1 MCVFRFCPSRGSLF
15 SPPSLLPQAA
25 DAHLATIV
33 ADAVTASALGTAS
46 EPNPFA
52 EGSSSGA
59 TLPWFDAWAAETL
72 RLSVG
77 APGLGG
83 LDAPCASLYLADSTD
98 PGAVAELQA
107 MAAGDGGSF
116 APSASACL
124 LLHVTRGGDPAHAA
138 DAATRA
144 EANLAAARAALGAGA
159 VYLASI
165 HVAEGVGGGSNSAA
179 GTPPPV
185 DAPPRATGAWT
196 GLLPSGPSTGG
207 AGERPPPTGRRSEGA
222 GAALAAADVAAL
234 REVVAGWTAR
244 ALVPALEANLRSAAT
259 DMAARRRGLGSRMR
273 SLLLRAGGGNDT
285 NSTSPAAP
293 PAGPDPAARRVV
305 DIALLLRDWDTAAA
319 TAKAMGAD
327 AKSERDERGAAD
339 VDEARGLALALAA
352 LSTPPSPSDASVLA
366 QAGSCFRDAVARRLA
381 PGRDGAPPPPSARAS
396 AVRAALL
403 AAGAAASGGAWADAH
418 AALMRAAAGDG
429 APLRAGLLL
438 EAAAGALL
446 ALRPRP
452 AKRKAAFTTILA
464 GLRYGAVP
472 AATASAAPALAAAA
486 YRRAAPSYAGAGW
499 ARAQEHVRDVL
510 ARGATAT
517 GDTAAAAAHLAALLP
532 AVRSPPE
539 WQAHYLAAWAAA
551 AKGAA
556 GGGDGKL
563 PPPDARAPVP
573 TLGRS
578 PPAVAVDGPITWCGP
593 LSRDA
598 PPASWAALDTA
609 LGGHPRDDAAWR
621 RCRGGGGGGNTPSPA
636 VTPCVTGETVTLT
649 IELGNPMA
657 VPLQVDGVRLVAAGG
672 GVVVEAAAATLPPH
686 TTVSL
691 PVTATPTA
699 PGPFSLTTVEW
710 TLCGVRA
717 RAPLAGPRG
726 PRRAPSRAALSE
738 TTSAPQPPAGLAFHA
753 VPPLPRVT
761 AALTGLPRALPPG
774 GIARATLTLA
784 NVGAVAAARV
794 AVALPG
800 RGVAM
805 LPHDGAS
812 GSLPL
817 TLRLPAPAAPPPR
830 RGGVR
835 PPPPSPQPPPA
846 VWEAAPEAVLPP
858 GATATYA
865 VWVQAP
871 SDTGGGLTRPSLD
884 VCVAARCAPAGGGA
898 PLHARTRAAAPAA
911 PGVSAAAAPLPAA
924 GPHPGWLVRVDAR
937 CADGAAAPTLVA
949 LRAAGGRWRVAAAGA
964 GAAGAVA
971 DAGST
976 RVDGATGTT
985 LLFGAEDGAAQ
996 AATTTPLPDAASALL
1011 ALHAAERAAAALP
1024 PAAASALLEWTVD
1037 GGDGAVTGGS
1047 HLLAAGPPAAPSLAL
1062 ALRGSGAA
1070 DALLTIAASSAN
1082 PTPSAATFTLTAA
1095 VCPPHHRS
1103 GGWRSPSGAP
1113 LGAPPGPRAAF
1124 VGATRA
1130 RARVAAD
1137 AVATVDLHAA
1147 RVVPGAPIVVGDRV
1161 AAGWRPGGEASVC
1174 RGAVFL

>member
-1 MCVFRFCPSRGSLF
+1 MAAPPPAARPTHPPTLHPAPRARGRVSCR
-15 SPPSLLPQAA
+15 PA
-25 DAHLATIV
+25 
-33 ADAVTASALGTAS
+33 
-46 EPNPFA
+46 
-52 EGSSSGA
+52 
-59 TLPWFDAWAAETL
+59 
-72 RLSVG
+72 RR
-77 APGLGG
+77 
-83 LDAPCASLYLADSTD
+83 
-98 PGAVAELQA
+98 PGARASGRRLQGGGVRA
-107 MAAGDGGSF
+107 RRGAAG
-116 APSASACL
+116 A
-124 LLHVTRGGDPAHAA
+124 
-138 DAATRA
+138 
-144 EANLAAARAALGAGA
+144 
-159 VYLASI
+159 
-165 HVAEGVGGGSNSAA
+165 
-179 GTPPPV
+179 
-185 DAPPRATGAWT
+185 
-196 GLLPSGPSTGG
+196 GG
-207 AGERPPPTGRRSEGA
+207 ALS
-222 GAALAAADVAAL
+222 AADVAAL

-244 ALVPALEANLRSAAT
+244 ALVPALEAALRSATT

-273 SLLLRAGGGNDT
+273 SLLLRAGGGSDAYAP
-285 NSTSPAAP
+285 SPATP
-293 PAGPDPAARRVV
+293 PTGPDPAARRVV
-305 DIALLLRDWDTAAA
+305 DIALLLRDWDAAAA

-327 AKSERDERGAAD
+327 ARSERDERGAAD
-339 VDEARGLALALAA
+339 ADEARGLALALAS
-352 LSTPPSPSDASVLA
+352 LSAPPSPSDASVLA

-381 PGRDGAPPPPSARAS
+381 AGRDGAPPPPSARAA

-403 AAGAAASGGAWADAH
+403 AAGAAASGGAWADVH

-438 EAAAGALL
+438 EAAALALL

-499 ARAQEHVRDVL
+499 ARAEEHVRDVL

-551 AKGAA
+551 ARGAA
-556 GGGDGKL
+556 GGGGGAL
-563 PPPDARAPVP
+563 PPPAARAPVP
-573 TLGRS
+573 TLGRA

-598 PPASWAALDTA
+598 PPASWAALDAA
-609 LGGHPRDDAAWR
+609 LGGHPRDDGAWR
-621 RCRGGGGGGNTPSPA
+621 RCRGGGGGGAAPSAA

-649 IELGNPMA
+649 IVLGNPMA

-672 GVVVEAAAATLPPH
+672 GVAAEAAAATLPPRS
-686 TTVSL
+686 TVSVPL
-691 PVTATPTA
+691 TATPTS
-699 PGPFSLTTVEW
+699 PGPFTLTGVEW

-738 TTSAPQPPAGLAFHA
+738 TASAPHPPAGLAFHA

-784 NVGAVAAARV
+784 NEGGVAAARV

-800 RGVAM
+800 RGVVM
-805 LPHDGAS
+805 LPADGATA
-812 GSLPL
+812 SLPL
-817 TLRLPAPAAPPPR
+817 TLRSPAPAAPPPR

-835 PPPPSPQPPPA
+835 PPPPSPQPQPA
-846 VWEAAPEAVLPP
+846 VWEAAPHALLPP

-871 SDTGGGLTRPSLD
+871 AETGGSITRPSLD

-898 PLHARTRAAAPAA
+898 PRHARARAAAPAA
-911 PGVSAAAAPLPAA
+911 PGVAAAAAPLPAA

-949 LRAAGGRWRVAAAGA
+949 LRAAGGRWRVARAGA
-964 GAAGAVA
+964 GAGGGGAVA

-985 LLFGAEDGAAQ
+985 LLFGAEGGAAPSVD
-996 AATTTPLPDAASALL
+996 AAPLPDAAAALL
-1011 ALHAAERAAAALP
+1011 SLHAAERAAAALP
-1024 PAAASALLEWTVD
+1024 PTAASALLEWTVD
-1037 GGDGAVTGGS
+1037 GGDGNVTGGS
-1047 HLLAAGPPAAPSLAL
+1047 HLLAAGPPAVPSLAL
-1062 ALRGSGAA
+1062 APSGGG
-1070 DALLTIAASSAN
+1070 DASTILLPVAASSAN
-1082 PTPSAATFTLTAA
+1082 STPSAATFTLTACA
-1095 VCPPHHRS
+1095 HPLHHRS
-1103 GGWRSPSGAP
+1103 GGWRSPSGVA

-1130 RARVAAD
+1130 RTRGVAAG
-1137 AVATVDLHAA
+1137 AVASVDLHAA
-1147 RVVPGAPIVVGDRV
+1147 RVVPGTPIVVGEGV
-1161 AAGWRPGGEASVC
+1161 AACWRPGGEASVC
-1174 RGAVFL
+1174 RGVFL